1 MKKLYLVSLLLF
13 LVCWN
18 SMAQDAQFSQFY
30 AAPMYQNP
38 AFAGSAYA
46 PRLIANYRNQWPSIN
61 ANFVTSAFSVDH
73 YIEKLNS
80 GLGVMVV
87 NDSQGPGRL
96 KSTEISGIYSYQIQL
111 SEENFLRLGAQG
123 TYSNKSLDYLGL
135 TFGDQYTNRGF
146 TGISSSD
153 PFANKNNIS
162 PITFVDYSGGALFY
176 SSKTWLGVTLHHINR
191 PTYTFL
197 NTGTASPIAGCPT
210 GDCLPRKLSVS
221 GGLKIPLEN
230 PYSNAA
236 NVNKEFSVS
245 PAFLY
250 KRQGKF
256 DQLDVGFYASYSSL
270 TAGLWYR
277 GIPIKKKNIT
287 RTNHDAFVFLIGYRQ
302 DSFSIGY
309 SYDIT
314 ISSLGFATGGS
325 HEISVAYQFEPF
337 ERGSQR
343 KSRNKKELSCP
354 KY

>member
-1 MKKLYLVSLLLF
+1 MKKLYLGSILLS
-13 LVCWN
+13 LVCLN

-80 GLGVMVV
+80 GVGVMVV

-111 SEENFLRLGAQG
+111 GEENFLRLGAQG
-123 TYSNKSLDYLGL
+123 TYSNKSLDYFGL
-135 TFGDQYTNRGF
+135 TFGDQYTNKGF
-146 TGISSSD
+146 TGNSSSD

-176 SSKTWLGVTLHHINR
+176 NSKTWLGVTMHHINR

-197 NTGTASPIAGCPT
+197 NTGAASPIAGCPT

-221 GGLKIPLEN
+221 GGLKIPLDN
-230 PYSNAA
+230 PYSGAA
-236 NVNKEFSVS
+236 NIDKEFSVS

-256 DQLDVGFYASYSSL
+256 DQLDLGFYATYSAL

-287 RTNHDAFVFLIGYRQ
+287 RTNHDAFVFLLGYRQ

-314 ISSLGFATGGS
+314 ISSLGLATGGS
-325 HEISVAYQFEPF
+325 HEISIAYQFEPL

>member
-1 MKKLYLVSLLLF
+1 MKKLYLGSILLS
-13 LVCWN
+13 LVCLN

-80 GLGVMVV
+80 GVGVMVV

-111 SEENFLRLGAQG
+111 GEENFLRLGAQG

-135 TFGDQYTNRGF
+135 TFGDQYTNRGL
-146 TGISSSD
+146 TGNASSD

-176 SSKTWLGVTLHHINR
+176 NSKTWLGVTLHHINR

-197 NTGTASPIAGCPT
+197 NTGAASPIAGCPT

-221 GGLKIPLEN
+221 GGLKIPLDN

-236 NVNKEFSVS
+236 NVDKEFSVS

-256 DQLDVGFYASYSSL
+256 DQLDLGFYATYSAL

-287 RTNHDAFVFLIGYRQ
+287 RTNHDAFVFLLGYRQ

-325 HEISVAYQFEPF
+325 HEISIAYQFEPF
-337 ERGSQR
+337 ERSSQR

>member
-1 MKKLYLVSLLLF
+1 MKKLYLIPLLVSL
-13 LVCWN
+13 VGWN

-73 YIEKLNS
+73 YIEKYNS
-80 GLGVMVV
+80 GVGLLVV
-87 NDSQGPGRL
+87 SDSQGPGRL
-96 KSTEISGIYSYQIQL
+96 KSTEFSGLYSYQLQL
-111 SEENFLRLGAQG
+111 GEENFLRLGAQA

-146 TGISSSD
+146 SGNPSNDRLAD
-153 PFANKNNIS
+153 PNNLQ
-162 PITFVDYSGGALFY
+162 PIKFTDFSGGALFY
-176 SSKTWLGVTLHHINR
+176 NSKAWVSVALHHINR
-191 PTYTFL
+191 PTYTFSRT
-197 NTGTASPIAGCPT
+197 NASGAVPGCPT

-221 GGLKIPLEN
+221 GGWKFPLNN
-230 PYSNAA
+230 PYSGAA
-236 NVNKEFSVS
+236 NADKEFSVS

-256 DQLDVGFYASYSSL
+256 DQLDVGFYGTYASL

-277 GIPIKKKNIT
+277 GIPIKKRNIT
-287 RTNHDAFVFLIGYRQ
+287 RTNHDAAVFLLGYRQ

-314 ISSLGFATGGS
+314 ISSLGLATGGS
-325 HEISVAYQFEPF
+325 HELSIAYQLEPL
-337 ERGSQR
+337 ERGNSR
-343 KSRNKKELSCP
+343 KRRNKKELSCP
-354 KY
+354 KF

>member
-1 MKKLYLVSLLLF
+1 MKKLYLVSLLLS

-73 YIEKLNS
+73 YMEKFNS
-80 GLGVMVV
+80 GIGLMVV

-96 KSTEISGIYSYQIQL
+96 KSTELSGVYAYQIQL
-111 SEENFLRLGAQG
+111 NEENFLRLGAQA
-123 TYSNKSLDYLGL
+123 TYSNKSLGYLGL
-135 TFGDQYTNRGF
+135 TFGDQYTNQGF
-146 TGISSSD
+146 TGKPSED
-153 PFANKNNIS
+153 YFANAGSIT
-162 PITFVDYSGGALFY
+162 PITYTDFSGGGLFY
-176 SSKTWLGVTLHHINR
+176 NSKMWLGVSIHHINQ
-191 PTYTFL
+191 PKISFL
-197 NTGTASPIAGCPT
+197 NDNVISTIPNYTTST
-210 GDCLPRKLSVS
+210 VPRKLSIS
-221 GGLKIPLEN
+221 GGLKIPLAN
-230 PYSNAA
+230 PYSGAA
-236 NVNKEFSVS
+236 NADKEFSVS

-256 DQLDVGFYASYSSL
+256 DQLDLGFYATYSSL

-287 RTNHDAFVFLIGYRQ
+287 RTNHDAVVFLLGYRQ

-314 ISSLGFATGGS
+314 VSSLGFATGGS
-325 HEISVAYQFEPF
+325 HEISIAYQLEPF
-337 ERGSQR
+337 ERNSPR